1 MNKALTYAEKNKDRH
16 LIELFKLL
24 SQPSISASGEGI
36 NKCADLLTGLLINTG
51 FKVSLHSYTGSPP
64 VIYAEFMVGAPKT
77 IIFYNHYD
85 VQPVD
90 PLEEWKSPPFKP
102 EIREGKIFARG
113 IADNKGNIMSR
124 LLAVE
129 SYLQGSGTLPVN
141 VKWVLEGEEEIGSL
155 HLEEFVREN
164 QELLQGEG
172 IIWESG
178 SRDARGRPVISFGCK
193 GILYAELIARNA
205 RRDLHSAYASI
216 VENPA
221 WRLLEALSCL
231 KDVSNDKILIPD
243 FYDDVLPPTS
253 EELEM
258 LDRYPFEEESFKE
271 EMGIANFLGSL
282 SGLELKKKLL
292 YESTCNI
299 CGIISGYSGPGSK
312 TVLPH
317 KAEAKIDFRLVPNQK
332 AQELFEKM
340 KKHLVN
346 NGFGDIEIIPYGL
359 EDPAQTPVESRL
371 KEVVVDTARD
381 IWGVDPLLSPRMA
394 GTGPM
399 AVFSNHLKL
408 PIVEGIGVGNFGSA
422 VHAPNENCLV
432 EDYFKVVNWVIKILQ
447 DI

>member
-1 MNKALTYAEKNKDRH
+1 MDKALAYAEKNRDRH
-16 LIELFKLL
+16 LTDLFKLL
-24 SQPSISASGEGI
+24 SQPSISALGDGI
-36 NKCADLLTGLLINTG
+36 KDCADLLTDLLINTG
-51 FKVSLHSYTGSPP
+51 FKVSLHSFAGSPP
-64 VIYAEFMVGAPKT
+64 VIYAEFMVGALKT

-90 PLEEWKSPPFKP
+90 PLAEWKSPPFKP

-129 SYLQGSGTLPVN
+129 SYLQGTGTIPVN
-141 VKWVLEGEEEIGSL
+141 IKWVLEGEEEIGSL
-155 HLEEFVREN
+155 HLEEFVRE
-164 QELLQGEG
+164 QRELLQGEG

-231 KDVSNDKILIPD
+231 KDVSTDKILIPG
-243 FYDDVLPPTS
+243 FYDEVLPPTP
-253 EELEM
+253 EELVM

-292 YESTCNI
+292 YEPTCNI
-299 CGIISGYSGPGSK
+299 CGIVSGYSGPGSK

-332 AQELFEKM
+332 AQDLFEKM
-340 KKHLVN
+340 KTHLASS
-346 NGFGDIEIIPYGL
+346 GFGDIEVIPYGL
-359 EDPAQTPVESRL
+359 EDPAQTPIESRL
-371 KEVVVDTARD
+371 KDVVVDTARD
-381 IWGVDPLLSPRMA
+381 IWGVNPLLSPRMA

>member
-1 MNKALTYAEKNKDRH
+1 MNKALVYAEKNKERH
-16 LIELFKLL
+16 LINLFKLL
-24 SQPSISASGEGI
+24 SQPSVSASGEGI
-36 NKCADLLTGLLINTG
+36 YDCADLLADLLINTG
-51 FKVSLHSYTGSPP
+51 FKVFMHSYAGSPP
-64 VIYAEFMVGAPKT
+64 VIYAELMVGAPKT

-90 PLEEWKSPPFKP
+90 PLSEWKSPPFKP

-129 SYLQGSGTLPVN
+129 SYFQGTGTLPVN
-141 VKWVLEGEEEIGSL
+141 VKWVLEGEEEIGSS
-155 HLEEFVREN
+155 HLEQFVADKKEV
-164 QELLQGEG
+164 LQGEG

-178 SRDARGRPVISFGCK
+178 SRDARGRPIISFGCK

-216 VENPA
+216 VDNPA
-221 WRLLEALSCL
+221 WHLLKTLGCL
-231 KDVSNDKILIPD
+231 KEVSDDRILIPG
-243 FYDDVLPPTS
+243 FYDEVLPPNS

-258 LDRYPFEEESFKE
+258 LDKYPFEEETFKQ
-271 EMGIANFLGSL
+271 EMGIAKFLGNL

-292 YESTCNI
+292 YEPTCNI
-299 CGIISGYSGPGSK
+299 CGIASGYSGPGSK

-332 AQELFEKM
+332 AQGLFEKM
-340 KKHLVN
+340 KTHLTN
-346 NGFGDIEIIPYGL
+346 SGFGDIEVIPYGL
-359 EDPAQTPVESRL
+359 EDPAQTPVESGL

-399 AVFSNHLKL
+399 AVFSKHLNL
-408 PIVEGIGVGNFGSA
+408 PIVEGIGVGNFSSA

-447 DI
+447 RI